1 MKKILLSLVVILCIL
16 PQIFA
21 QTVYSKDGIEL
32 GDRRDLIESCVAGM
46 AEEVVLDDGL
56 TVSARSICSCM
67 IDQLLPKMTVDD
79 FLSLTTLDDEEI
91 ENILLVKYFQ
101 DILICLGKEDPDLDS
116 EISLRGVIV
125 DACVEQMGN
134 DQQLADAGFS
144 RSQARQFC
152 SCAVD
157 KILLQGYSYEQI
169 LHAEDENGAVFNEV
183 IMGCIDHLMDVSG
196 LASNV
201 YNSSDIRGGGE
212 SSQVTLLN
220 FASVGHKVKLSI
232 CGVDKYFLFDT
243 GASDMLISQEL
254 ADELQRQGCI
264 GADNYLGETRY
275 VTADGKTVNA
285 VNLVLNNVK
294 IGDYTVDN
302 VIVGVIDGGSLLCGL
317 GLLQKFQ
324 KWEVTNGGQMLLLY
338 K

>member
-1 MKKILLSLVVILCIL
+1 MKKIILFPFFILCIL
-16 PQIFA
+16 PQVFT
-21 QTVYSKDGIEL
+21 QTVYSQDGVEL
-32 GDRRDLIESCVAGM
+32 GDRSELIESCIEGM
-46 AEEVVLDDGL
+46 AEEVVLDEGL
-56 TVSARSICSCM
+56 NFSPRAICSCM

-101 DILICLGKEDPDLDS
+101 DILVCLGKEEPGVDS
-116 EISLRGVIV
+116 ELSLRNEIV
-125 DACVEQMGN
+125 ESCVDQMGN
-134 DQQLADAGFS
+134 DQHLADAGFS
-144 RSQARQFC
+144 HSQAWHFC

-157 KILLQGYSYEQI
+157 KILLKGYSYEQI
-169 LHAEDENGAVFNEV
+169 LHAEDENGAFFNEV

-196 LASNV
+196 LVSNF
-201 YNSSDIRGGGE
+201 YNPSDISGGDE

-220 FASVGHKVKLSI
+220 FASMGHKVKLSI
-232 CGVDKYFLFDT
+232 CGVEKYFLFDT

-264 GADNYLGETRY
+264 GEDNYLGETQY

-302 VIVGVIDGGSLLCGL
+302 VVVGVIDGASLLCGL

-324 KWEVTNGGQMLLLY
+324 KWEVTNGGQALLLF